1 MLSDPIRIADAI
13 NNPRFHPGDE
23 GSSFR
28 RAAQVCAWN
37 IPTVERRRGM
47 GRDQR
52 SKRSDQQPP
61 CGVDE
66 YVYRA
71 ALNIA
76 PQKEERKSDFMRKL
90 GSIIT
95 LAVVSAALVYAAK
108 RFPLN
113 AASIVPAAKGSVEI
127 GKDRNGNT
135 EVKLKVEHLANPTS
149 LSPSQ
154 ANYVVW
160 LEAKDSGPENEGEL
174 KVNGK
179 LEGTFQTVTP
189 RKNFELFV
197 TGENDATVNSPSGP
211 EVLRTSV
218 SR

>member
-1 MLSDPIRIADAI
+1 
-13 NNPRFHPGDE
+13 
-23 GSSFR
+23 
-28 RAAQVCAWN
+28 
-37 IPTVERRRGM
+37 
-47 GRDQR
+47 
-52 SKRSDQQPP
+52 
-61 CGVDE
+61 
-66 YVYRA
+66 
-71 ALNIA
+71 
-76 PQKEERKSDFMRKL
+76 MRKL

-108 RFPLN
+108 RFPLT

-127 GKDRNGNT
+127 GRDRNGNT

-160 LEAKDSGPENEGEL
+160 LQGKDSGAENEGEL

-189 RKNFELFV
+189 RKNFGAV
-197 TGENDATVNSPSGP
+197 CNG
-211 EVLRTSV
+211 
-218 SR
+218 